1 MYQGHGVTQVNE
13 MAQGPLYLNPF
24 LAPIC
29 KVFIKYTK
37 SSDDRQDKIQKTDS
51 KLLAFLAYSTLR
63 KRGKSWRWDVTTID
77 KSCGNIK

>member
-29 KVFIKYTK
+29 KVFIK
-37 SSDDRQDKIQKTDS
+37 
-51 KLLAFLAYSTLR
+51 
-63 KRGKSWRWDVTTID
+63 
-77 KSCGNIK
+77 